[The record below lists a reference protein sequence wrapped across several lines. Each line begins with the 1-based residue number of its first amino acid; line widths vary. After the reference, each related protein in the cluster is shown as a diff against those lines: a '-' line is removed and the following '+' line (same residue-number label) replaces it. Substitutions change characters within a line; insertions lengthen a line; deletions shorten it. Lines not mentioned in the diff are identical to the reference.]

1 MYKHFSIVVLLILSM
16 LVLGSCVSQGQKG
29 STLAPTKNTEVA
41 SKEWKIEETLSFAT
55 YDQSP
60 TEWGEN
66 VTGVR
71 TTFQTDE
78 DEIALT
84 FDACGGPYGNEV
96 DVDLIDFLQEEQIP
110 ATLFINERWLLENE
124 QLFIE
129 LSEDSL
135 FQLENHGTAHVPL
148 SVEGG
153 EAWGIEG
160 TRSPEE
166 AYEEIMQQHKTVE
179 NLIGDEM
186 TLFRSGTAYYDEV
199 AVELAQHLG
208 YEVVNFSVLGD
219 AGATYSS
226 DQVEDAL
233 MTSIGGSIVLLH
245 MNQPSSGTAD
255 GVKQAIPKLLQEGF
269 SFVLLKDQVLQ

>member
-1 MYKHFSIVVLLILSM
+1 MIKHFSSAAIVAIVILMLI
-16 LVLGSCVSQGQKG
+16 GCTPQAEKG
-29 STLAPTKNTEVA
+29 NADAPMKDMEVELKEFE
-41 SKEWKIEETLSFAT
+41 SKEAFSFEA
-55 YDQSP
+55 YDQTP
-60 TEWGEN
+60 TEWGEH

-71 TTFQTDE
+71 TTFQTDD

-96 DVDLIDFLQEEQIP
+96 DLELVEFLQAEGIP

-124 QLFIE
+124 QLFME
-129 LSEDSL
+129 LSEDPL

-153 EAWGIEG
+153 EAWGIEATG
-160 TRSPEE
+160 SPEE
-166 AYEEIMQQHKTVE
+166 VYEEIMQQHETVR
-179 NLIGDEM
+179 NRIGKEM

-199 AVELAQHLG
+199 AVKLAQELG

-233 MTSIGGSIVLLH
+233 MTSTSGSIVLLH
-245 MNQPSSGTAD
+245 MNQPASGTAK
-255 GVKQAIPKLLQEGF
+255 GVKQAIPKLQQDGF
-269 SFVLLKDQVLQ
+269 TFVLLQDQILK